1 MKEDRLFGAVKQMAD
16 LPDED
21 KTNIKGKLY
30 AEVHTR
36 IQAFR
41 EAYGADGKIITKVHQ
56 ADEEKVLTETTIH
69 VFEEGSWR
77 TIANDFAEEYRG
89 VGMVNKTSA
98 VENCIT
104 SSIGRALSACGLS
117 GGNYASFEEVDH
129 AIKDKAEAPSPK
141 KKAKPKPKPK
151 PKAKAK
157 VKEESTADDLLNYQ
171 IKNLKS
177 ANEFVEIF
185 LRLMVMSDT
194 TEALRNYYKANIK
207 TITVLKDEYPE
218 LKKELDEIITKKSEE
233 LSATKE
239 KTNGR

>member
-41 EAYGADGKIITKVHQ
+41 EAYGAAGKIITKVHQ

-89 VGMVNKTSA
+89 VGMVNKASA

-151 PKAKAK
+151 AKAK
-157 VKEESTADDLLNYQ
+157 VKEESTADDLMNYK
-171 IKNLKS
+171 IKSLES

-185 LRLMVMSDT
+185 LRLMAMSDT

>member
-1 MKEDRLFGAVKQMAD
+1 MKKDRLFEAVKQMAD
-16 LPDED
+16 LPDEN
-21 KTNIKGKLY
+21 KVNIKGKFY

-41 EAYGADGKIITKVHQ
+41 EAYGADGKIVTKVHQ
-56 ADEEKVLTETTIH
+56 ADEEKVLTETSIQ

-129 AIKDKAEAPSPK
+129 AIKEKTEAPSPK
-141 KKAKPKPKPK
+141 KKAKPK

-157 VKEESTADDLLNYQ
+157 VKEESTTDDLLNYQ

-207 TITVLKDEYPE
+207 TITVLKEEYPE
-218 LKKELDEIITKKSEE
+218 LKQDLDEIITNRSKE
-233 LSATKE
+233 LSEKE
-239 KTNGR
+239 KKNGR

>member
-151 PKAKAK
+151 AKAK
-157 VKEESTADDLLNYQ
+157 VKEESTADDLMNYK
-171 IKNLKS
+171 IKSLES

-218 LKKELDEIITKKSEE
+218 LKKDLDDIITNRSKE
-233 LSATKE
+233 LSASAKE

>member
-151 PKAKAK
+151 AKAK
-157 VKEESTADDLLNYQ
+157 VKEESTADDLMNYK
-171 IKNLKS
+171 IKSLES

-218 LKKELDEIITKKSEE
+218 LKKDLDDIITNRSKE
-233 LSATKE
+233 LSAAAKE

>member
-16 LPDED
+16 LPDEN
-21 KTNIKGKLY
+21 KVNIKGKFY

-41 EAYGADGKIITKVHQ
+41 EAYGADGKIVTKVHQ
-56 ADEEKVLTETTIH
+56 ADEEKVLTETSIQ

-129 AIKDKAEAPSPK
+129 AIKDKAESTPPK
-141 KKAKPKPKPK
+141 KKAKPK

-157 VKEESTADDLLNYQ
+157 VKEESTTDDLLNYQ

-207 TITVLKDEYPE
+207 TITVLKEEYPD
-218 LKKELDEIITKKSEE
+218 LKQDLDDIITNRSKE
-233 LSATKE
+233 LSASAKE

>member
-157 VKEESTADDLLNYQ
+157 VKEESTADDLMNYK
-171 IKNLKS
+171 IKSLES

-185 LRLMVMSDT
+185 LRLMAMSDT

>member
-16 LPDED
+16 LPDEN
-21 KTNIKGKLY
+21 KVNIKGKFY

-41 EAYGADGKIITKVHQ
+41 EAYGADGKIVTKIHQ
-56 ADEEKVLTETTIH
+56 ADEEKVLTETSIQ

-129 AIKDKAEAPSPK
+129 AIKDKAESTPPK
-141 KKAKPKPKPK
+141 KKVKPKA
-151 PKAKAK
+151 KAKAK
-157 VKEESTADDLLNYQ
+157 VKEESTTDDLLNYQ

-207 TITVLKDEYPE
+207 TITVLKEEYPD
-218 LKKELDEIITKKSEE
+218 LKQDLDEIITNRSKE
-233 LSATKE
+233 LSASAKE

>member
-1 MKEDRLFGAVKQMAD
+1 MKEDRLFGAVKKMSEMS
-16 LPDED
+16 DEN
-21 KTNIKGKLY
+21 KVNIKGKFY

-41 EAYGADGKIITKVHQ
+41 EAYGADGKIVTKIHQ
-56 ADEEKVLTETTIH
+56 ADEEKVLTETSIQ

-129 AIKDKAEAPSPK
+129 AIKDKAESTPPK
-141 KKAKPKPKPK
+141 KKAKPK

-157 VKEESTADDLLNYQ
+157 VKEESTTDDLLNYQ

-194 TEALRNYYKANIK
+194 KEALRNYYKANIK
-207 TITVLKDEYPE
+207 TITVLKEEYPD
-218 LKKELDEIITKKSEE
+218 LKQDLDDIITNRSKELSE
-233 LSATKE
+233 KE

>member
-1 MKEDRLFGAVKQMAD
+1 M
-16 LPDED
+16 
-21 KTNIKGKLY
+21 
-30 AEVHTR
+30 
-36 IQAFR
+36 
-41 EAYGADGKIITKVHQ
+41 
-56 ADEEKVLTETTIH
+56 TETSIQ

-129 AIKDKAEAPSPK
+129 AIKEKTEAPSPK
-141 KKAKPKPKPK
+141 KKAKPK

-157 VKEESTADDLLNYQ
+157 VKEESTTDDLLNYQ

-207 TITVLKDEYPE
+207 TITVLKEEYPE
-218 LKKELDEIITKKSEE
+218 LKQDLDEIITNRSKE
-233 LSATKE
+233 LSEKE

>member
-151 PKAKAK
+151 AKAK
-157 VKEESTADDLLNYQ
+157 VKEESTADDLMNYK
-171 IKNLKS
+171 IKSLES

-218 LKKELDEIITKKSEE
+218 LKKDLDEIITNRSKE
-233 LSATKE
+233 LSEKE

>member
-69 VFEEGSWR
+69 VFEECSWR

-151 PKAKAK
+151 AKAK
-157 VKEESTADDLLNYQ
+157 VKEESTADDLMNYK
-171 IKNLKS
+171 IKSLES

-185 LRLMVMSDT
+185 LRLMAMSDT

>member
-151 PKAKAK
+151 AKAK
-157 VKEESTADDLLNYQ
+157 VKEESTADDLMNYK
-171 IKNLKS
+171 IKSLES

-185 LRLMVMSDT
+185 LRLMAMSDT